1 MLSKLGDRTRPL
13 SVIWLTVMWIL
24 LMGELTWGNFFAGLA
39 LALAIVWLLPL
50 PPVPLWGIRLNL
62 WELLKFGVHWLWEL
76 IVASVKVS
84 WLAIRPADP
93 PMSAI
98 FVVPMRLATELEL
111 YFAACAYNL
120 QPGGCVTDFDLA
132 NRTWTIH
139 VLDAHTQKDIERELA
154 NVAKLERSML
164 AIFEGTRS

>member
-1 MLSKLGDRTRPL
+1 MLSRLRDRTRPL
-13 SVIWLTVMWIL
+13 SIVWLTLMWIL
-24 LMGELTWGNFFAGLA
+24 LMGELTWGNLFAGLA
-39 LALAIVWLLPL
+39 LALAIVWMLPL
-50 PPVPLWGIRLNL
+50 PPVPAWGIRLN
-62 WELLKFGVHWLWEL
+62 VWEL
-76 IVASVKVS
+76 IKFVFRWLWDLLVASVKVS

-93 PMSAI
+93 PKGAI

-120 QPGGCVTDFDLA
+120 QPGGCVTDIDLA

-154 NVAKLERSML
+154 NVAKLESSML
-164 AIFEGTRS
+164 AIFEKRRR